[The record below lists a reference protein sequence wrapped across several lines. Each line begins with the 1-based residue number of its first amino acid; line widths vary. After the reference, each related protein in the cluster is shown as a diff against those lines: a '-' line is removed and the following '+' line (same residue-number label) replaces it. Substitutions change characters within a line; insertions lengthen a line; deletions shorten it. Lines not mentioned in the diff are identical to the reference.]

1 MCHTSHSLGCPMA
14 CPGSPCC
21 VPSTCYPPEGYGTS
35 CCCSAPC
42 VALLCRPL
50 CGVSTCCQPACCA
63 PSPCQ
68 VACCVRV
75 SCKPVLCVA
84 SFCPTS
90 GCCQPFCPTLVY
102 RPVTWSTPTGC

>member
-1 MCHTSHSLGCPMA
+1 MCHTSHSSGCPMA

-50 CGVSTCCQPACCA
+50 CGVSTCCQPACCV

-68 VACCVRV
+68 VACCVPV